1 VHSSE
6 LISNTATGN
15 PAMERM
21 LHGMSG
27 YFSVHGAGVG
37 GLMQAYGSIYAT
49 LMREAAVLAY
59 RDTNFIMGVVTLSA
73 LPLLL
78 LTQRP
83 KPGIHMGH

>member
-1 VHSSE
+1 
-6 LISNTATGN
+6 
-15 PAMERM
+15 
-21 LHGMSG
+21 
-27 YFSVHGAGVG
+27 
-37 GLMQAYGSIYAT
+37 MQAYGSIYAT